1 MSTKIHALVDALGYA
16 VGFSLTGGEEH
27 DLVDADHLL
36 STRPDILI
44 ADKAYDAVQRVLAP
58 LAAASKTALSPPRPT
73 GANVV
78 YSTGICTGNALSVG
92 AARGSDLG
100 HYSIEPNEAGDA
112 LDCSQ
117 EVARGLVVA
126 RGDCTK
132 LVEATRS
139 GRVG

>member
-58 LAAASKTALSPPRPT
+58 LAAASKTAVIPAKANRRERRLLDRHMYGKRPERRGGPR
-73 GANVV
+73 VR
-78 YSTGICTGNALSVG
+78 SRAL
-92 AARGSDLG
+92 L
-100 HYSIEPNEAGDA
+100 N
-112 LDCSQ
+112 
-117 EVARGLVVA
+117 
-126 RGDCTK
+126 
-132 LVEATRS
+132 
-139 GRVG
+139 